1 MAVGLGVIVGVDGCG
16 WEWARLLGR
25 ALRCSLSGGC
35 QGFKVGGSEGRR
47 GEGWGRGGEGG
58 RGVVALCARYVEL
71 KGG

>member
-35 QGFKVGGSEGRR
+35 QGFKVCASG
-47 GEGWGRGGEGG
+47 GWGVGSS
-58 RGVVALCARYVEL
+58 ARYVEL
-71 KGG
+71 KWGEIEGRLLDLGISS